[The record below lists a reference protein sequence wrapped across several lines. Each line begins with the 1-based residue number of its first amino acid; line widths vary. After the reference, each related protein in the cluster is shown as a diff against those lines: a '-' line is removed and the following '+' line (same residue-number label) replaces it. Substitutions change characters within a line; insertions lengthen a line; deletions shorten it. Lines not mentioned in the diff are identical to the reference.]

1 MKRFIPNT
9 ITIFNLLSG
18 CVGISFAFNGR
29 FEWVLYCLLAC
40 GIFDFLDGT
49 AARLLHVRSDI
60 GKELDSL
67 ADVISFGF
75 LPGTILFMMLQG
87 TTSSI
92 YLPYAGYI
100 VTAFSALRLAKFNVD
115 TRQSTDFI
123 GVNTPMNSF
132 VIISLPF
139 IAQRFPEIFAQSY
152 FLLAITVLSSY
163 LLVSEIK
170 LFSMKVSNLTW
181 ASNRYKYLFLLSCIV
196 LIILLQYLALPF
208 ILLSYILFSTL
219 HFSSAAR
226 QAKD

>member
-1 MKRFIPNT
+1 MKRHIPNT
-9 ITIFNLLSG
+9 ITLFNLLSG
-18 CVGISFAFNGR
+18 CVGISFAFQGR
-29 FEWVLYCLLAC
+29 FDWVLYCLIAC

-75 LPGTILFMMLQG
+75 LPGTILFMMLQE
-87 TTSSI
+87 TTSSA

-139 IAQRFPEIFAQSY
+139 IAQRFPAIFGNSY
-152 FLLAITVLSSY
+152 FLVAIILLSSY

-170 LFSMKVSNLTW
+170 LFSMKLSNLSW
-181 ASNRYKYLFLLSCIV
+181 ASNRYKYLFLLSSVLLIV
-196 LIILLQYLALPF
+196 LFQYLALPL
-208 ILLSYILFSTL
+208 ILLAYILFSSL
-219 HFSSAAR
+219 HFSNEEQKTAR
-226 QAKD
+226 

>member
-1 MKRFIPNT
+1 MKRHIPNT

-18 CVGISFAFNGR
+18 CVGISFAFQGR
-29 FEWVLYCLLAC
+29 FDWVLYCLIAC

-49 AARLLHVRSDI
+49 AARLLQVRSDI

-75 LPGTILFMMLQG
+75 LPGTILFMMLQE
-87 TTSSI
+87 TTSSV

-100 VTAFSALRLAKFNVD
+100 VTAFSALRLAKFNMD
-115 TRQSTDFI
+115 IRQSTDFI

-139 IAQRFPEIFAQSY
+139 IAQRFPAIFANSY
-152 FLLAITVLSSY
+152 FLVAIIVLSSY

-170 LFSMKVSNLTW
+170 LFSMKLSNLSW
-181 ASNRYKYLFLLSCIV
+181 ACNRYKYLFLLSSVLLIV
-196 LIILLQYLALPF
+196 LFHYLALPL
-208 ILLSYILFSTL
+208 ILLAYILFSSL
-219 HFSSAAR
+219 HFSSEEQKTAH
-226 QAKD
+226 

>member
-9 ITIFNLLSG
+9 ITTLNLLTG
-18 CVGISFAFNGR
+18 CVGISFAFQAR
-29 FEWVLYCLLAC
+29 FDWVLYCLVAC

-49 AARLLHVRSDI
+49 AARLLQVRSDI

-75 LPGTILFMMLQG
+75 LPGTILFMMLQET
-87 TTSSI
+87 TTSV
-92 YLPYAGYI
+92 YLPYAGYL

-115 TRQSTDFI
+115 TRQASDFI

-139 IAQRFPEIFAQSY
+139 LAERFPTLVLQSY
-152 FLLAITVLSSY
+152 PLLIIIVLSSY

-170 LFSMKVSNLTW
+170 LFSMKVSNLSWT
-181 ASNRYKYLFLLSCIV
+181 SNRYKYLFLMCSVV
-196 LIILLQYLALPF
+196 LIFVFQYMAMPLILIA
-208 ILLSYILFSTL
+208 YILFSAL
-219 HFSSAAR
+219 HFSFTEG
-226 QAKD
+226 KD

>member
-139 IAQRFPEIFAQSY
+139 IAQRFPEIFDQSY
-152 FLLAITVLSSY
+152 FLLAIIVLSSY